1 MAEWQ
6 KINLELTDIVSE
18 TEKAYLIPLPAEVAK
33 NLDVKYGTSFWFPR
47 KLVKGERGDLAASMP
62 PDFTV
67 NLFHSVR
74 DPESGTYSKKGE
86 EQIGASTLIEQWNAA
101 GNAPG
106 KVSYE
111 DW

>member
-1 MAEWQ
+1 
-6 KINLELTDIVSE
+6 
-18 TEKAYLIPLPAEVAK
+18 
-33 NLDVKYGTSFWFPR
+33 
-47 KLVKGERGDLAASMP
+47 
-62 PDFTV
+62 
-67 NLFHSVR
+67 VR